1 MTLCSGICGGCRMAI
16 SEWIEVISVGV
27 LALIWLVR
35 LEGRISAVDKANIET
50 QKDVDEL
57 RTKHEA
63 LDSKI
68 IEQLAQIR
76 ESLARLEGKLGV
88 DK

>member
-1 MTLCSGICGGCRMAI
+1 MNI
-16 SEWIEVISVGV
+16 SDWVEIGAVVVGV
-27 LALIWLVR
+27 VIWLVR
-35 LEGRISAVDKANIET
+35 LEGKVSAVDKANTET

-88 DK
+88 EK

>member
-1 MTLCSGICGGCRMAI
+1 VEASKMSTIGEWVQII
-16 SEWIEVISVGV
+16 SLVIVFIV
-27 LALIWLVR
+27 WLIR
-35 LEGRISAVDKANIET
+35 LEGKIKMIDRANIET

-57 RTKHEA
+57 RVKHEA

-68 IEQLAQIR
+68 IDQLSKIR

-88 DK
+88 DNK

>member
-1 MTLCSGICGGCRMAI
+1 VEAPEMSTIGEWVQII
-16 SEWIEVISVGV
+16 SLVIVFIV
-27 LALIWLVR
+27 WLIR
-35 LEGRISAVDKANIET
+35 LEGKIKMIDRANIET

-57 RTKHEA
+57 RVKHEA

-68 IEQLAQIR
+68 IDQLSKIR

-88 DK
+88 EK

>member
-1 MTLCSGICGGCRMAI
+1 MSTIGEWVQII
-16 SEWIEVISVGV
+16 SLVIVFIV
-27 LALIWLVR
+27 WLIR
-35 LEGRISAVDKANIET
+35 LEGKIKMIDRANIET

-57 RTKHEA
+57 RVKHEA

-68 IEQLAQIR
+68 IDQLSKIR

-88 DK
+88 DNK

>member
-1 MTLCSGICGGCRMAI
+1 MNI
-16 SEWIEVISVGV
+16 SDWIEVISIAV
-27 LALIWLVR
+27 LGLIWLVR
-35 LEGRISAVDKANIET
+35 LEGKVKYIQDANKET

-57 RTKHEA
+57 RVKHEA

-68 IEQLAQIR
+68 VEQLAQIR

-88 DK
+88 DR

>member
-1 MTLCSGICGGCRMAI
+1 MSTIGEWVQII
-16 SEWIEVISVGV
+16 SLVIVFIV
-27 LALIWLVR
+27 WLIR
-35 LEGRISAVDKANIET
+35 LEGKIKMIDRANIET

-57 RTKHEA
+57 RVKHEA

-68 IEQLAQIR
+68 IDQLSKIR

-88 DK
+88 EK

>member
-1 MTLCSGICGGCRMAI
+1 MIDR
-16 SEWIEVISVGV
+16 
-27 LALIWLVR
+27 
-35 LEGRISAVDKANIET
+35 ANIET

-57 RTKHEA
+57 RVKHEA

-68 IEQLAQIR
+68 IDQLSKIR

-88 DK
+88 EK